1 MGNRAWLAPETGP
14 ECQTHVTGR
23 PSGAYALAIS
33 PSGTGCTDWAE
44 LTAAWLLDQAL
55 PSHASI
61 PRLGMECRP
70 EHMECAENRVGSTS
84 MPFPFLTAVFGI
96 VFALIWVFI
105 GSMIVRD
112 GRFAV
117 RRRPD

>member
-1 MGNRAWLAPETGP
+1 
-14 ECQTHVTGR
+14 
-23 PSGAYALAIS
+23 
-33 PSGTGCTDWAE
+33 
-44 LTAAWLLDQAL
+44 
-55 PSHASI
+55 
-61 PRLGMECRP
+61 
-70 EHMECAENRVGSTS
+70 